1 MSIPNGYKQNSVGHL
16 VPIDKIGELELMKD
30 ELVTGIIHQALN
42 LQGMMMAVKTQ
53 SLADIAAF
61 MTLAAEKYDT
71 TLGGEKGNL
80 QLLSFDGKYKII
92 IAIDDNQT
100 FDEKLTIAKK
110 LIDECILDWT
120 SDSNANVQA
129 IIQDAFQV
137 DKQGNLNKSRIFGL
151 LRLKNINDPKWRQ
164 AMEALK
170 DSIQVVSSKRY
181 MRLYE
186 RVGDEGKYQQISLD
200 IAGLVCDVE
209 QSNSSTGDKL

>member
-1 MSIPNGYKQNSVGHL
+1 MSENLKVIPNGYKQNAVGHL
-16 VPIDKIGELELMKD
+16 VPVEKISDLEIEKD
-30 ELVTGIIHQALN
+30 DLVTGIIHQALN
-42 LQGMMMAVKTQ
+42 LQCMMKVVKTRT
-53 SLADIAAF
+53 LADIDAF
-61 MTLAAEKYDT
+61 MKLTAEKYET
-71 TLGGEKGNL
+71 TLGGERGNV
-80 QLLSFDGKYKII
+80 QLISFDGRYKVIL
-92 IAIDDNQT
+92 AIDDNQT
-100 FDEKLTIAKK
+100 FDEKLGIAKK

-151 LRLKNINDPKWRQ
+151 LRLKNINDPKWKH

-186 RVGDEGKYQQISLD
+186 RIGNEGKYRQISLD
-200 IAGLVCDVE
+200 IAGLVCDAE
-209 QSNSSTGDKL
+209 EGA